1 MRKITIILFIIS
13 LMFLLLSGCR
23 ANKTVVEKRDTTS
36 VVNLSIGLD
45 TSRTTQTTKITIN
58 KIDSAKTEI
67 TIHQNTLEISSRHSR
82 QRRDTISN
90 LKEIILDNLTPKIKT
105 IERKKVKDS
114 LKSIVRLEKEKTK
127 QENGT
132 PWKYIFFSLLTVVL
146 GIVTIYIA
154 RIIKHIIK
162 F

>member
-1 MRKITIILFIIS
+1 MRKITIILFIII
-13 LMFLLLSGCR
+13 LMFLLISGCR
-23 ANKTVVEKRDTTS
+23 SNKTVVEKRDTTT

-67 TIHQNTLEISSRHSR
+67 TIHQKTLEISSSLSR

-90 LKEIILDNLTPKIKT
+90 LKQIILDNLTPKIMT

-132 PWKYIFFSLLTVVL
+132 PWKYIFFSLLSVVL

>member
-1 MRKITIILFIIS
+1 MRKITIILFIIIM
-13 LMFLLLSGCR
+13 MFLLISGCR
-23 ANKTVVEKRDTTS
+23 TNKTVVEKRDTTT
-36 VVNLSIGLD
+36 VLNLSIGLD

-67 TIHQNTLEISSRHSR
+67 TIHQKTLEISSRQSR

-105 IERKKVKDS
+105 IERKKAKDS
-114 LKSIVRLEKEKTK
+114 LKSIVKLEKEKTK